1 MSHWRFRRLVSGTG
15 GLLLLAA
22 PLAAQNAPR
31 QPVDVA
37 VLAMSV
43 GSSTDPALRRLAD
56 QCVTKLI
63 EALLAR
69 KVIVRRTESSDEAAA
84 RLKVEGSLAGGA
96 GAYTAELRL
105 LDAATGDELRS
116 YLYGPG
122 DAAGVVG
129 MAERAAPRIA
139 GVVEE
144 LRAADR

>member
-1 MSHWRFRRLVSGTG
+1 MSRSRFRRVVSSTG

-22 PLAAQNAPR
+22 PLAAQNTPR
-31 QPVDVA
+31 RPVDVT
-37 VLAMSV
+37 VQAMNV

-56 QCVTKLI
+56 RCVTTLV
-63 EALLAR
+63 EALRAK
-69 KVIVRRTESSDEAAA
+69 KVAVRRAGAADEGAT
-84 RLKVEGSLAGGA
+84 RLTIEGSLTGEE

-105 LDAATGDELRS
+105 LDGGSGDELRS
-116 YLYGPG
+116 YMYGPG

-139 GVVEE
+139 GVAEE